1 VIEPE
6 NNIFIAGASGLI
18 GQACEKIL
26 RERDYNNILTPS
38 RNDLNLISPT
48 EVKSFFNAN
57 NIDVVILAA
66 GKVGGILE
74 NKNYPLDFL
83 TTNLSIQLN
92 VATSAIENDCK
103 KVVLFGSSCMY
114 PKKCHQPMREQDL
127 FTGELESTSAAYAVS
142 KMAGLQLGFS
152 FNQQYS
158 SDKFLCVIPNS
169 AYGPGDN
176 FNPESGHVLSSLIN
190 HFHQAKERE
199 LDDVTLWGSGTPRRE
214 FVYSEDIADA
224 VVFLLEKK
232 VHTSDRPI
240 NIGSGVDY
248 SISELAEMIKSI
260 IKFQGQINWDT
271 NKPDGAPQKL
281 LDCSSMKS
289 LGWTAD
295 TKLFKGLKET
305 YQWFLENIAH
315 KQ

>member
-1 VIEPE
+1 
-6 NNIFIAGASGLI
+6 
-18 GQACEKIL
+18 
-26 RERDYNNILTPS
+26 
-38 RNDLNLISPT
+38 
-48 EVKSFFNAN
+48 
-57 NIDVVILAA
+57 
-66 GKVGGILE
+66 
-74 NKNYPLDFL
+74 
-83 TTNLSIQLN
+83 
-92 VATSAIENDCK
+92 
-103 KVVLFGSSCMY
+103 
-114 PKKCHQPMREQDL
+114 MREQDL

-176 FNPESGHVLSSLIN
+176 FNPESGHVLSALIN
-190 HFHQAKERE
+190 HFHQAKEKE

-224 VVFLLEKK
+224 VVFLLEKE
-232 VHTSDRPI
+232 VYTSDRPI

-260 IKFQGQINWDT
+260 INFQGQINWDT
-271 NKPDGAPQKL
+271 NRPDGAPQKL

-289 LGWTAD
+289 LGWTAE
-295 TKLFKGLKET
+295 TNLFKGLKKT
-305 YQWFLENIAH
+305 YQWFLENVVH